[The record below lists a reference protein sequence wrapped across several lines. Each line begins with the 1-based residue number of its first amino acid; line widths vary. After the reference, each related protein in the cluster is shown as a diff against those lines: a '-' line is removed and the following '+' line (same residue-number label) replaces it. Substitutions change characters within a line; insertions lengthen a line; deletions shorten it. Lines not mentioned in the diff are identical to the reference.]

1 MKWGRW
7 FLGNAFAGM
16 PQFDRRVWILS
27 FGRLLSQVGIGFTL
41 FYAPIF
47 FVSQVGLSATQV
59 GLGLGSGSISG
70 VVGRVWGGTAADSVT
85 WGRRRVLLISAA
97 VSTLADLVLVLATD
111 FPVFVVGQL
120 LMGLGVGLY
129 WPATEAMV
137 ADIVTVEQRQ
147 DAFAI
152 VRLADS
158 LGLGLGVIFGG
169 ILVATTG
176 AYRLLFVIDGVTFL
190 LFFGVIYGAIAET
203 LPPQLANP
211 GSSLRGWAI
220 ALKDQTLLIYV
231 AGNILFTTYLAQ
243 VQSTV
248 PLYLSQFVGGGL
260 SEATLS
266 GLFTGHVVLAA
277 LCQLP
282 VSRALQSMSEVRGL
296 MVSACLWGLGFGL
309 VGLAGVSSV
318 GSVAWAAVAMA
329 TMAIAMASYTPVAS
343 SLVVA
348 LAPEDRR
355 GVYLSVNSLC
365 WAFGYFIG
373 PPLGGWALDQARWVA
388 DGFWVAAAVSV
399 SVAIAILAILG
410 RRLAS
415 TPKG

>member
-1 MKWGRW
+1 MKWGRRFW
-7 FLGNAFAGM
+7 ERAIAGM
-16 PQFDRRVWILS
+16 PQLDQRVWILS

-70 VVGRVWGGTAADSVT
+70 VAGRIWGGTAADSLT

-97 VSTLADLVLVLATD
+97 VSALADLVLVLATD
-111 FPVFVVGQL
+111 FPLFVVGQL

-137 ADIVTVEQRQ
+137 ADIVTIPERQ
-147 DAFAI
+147 EAFAV

-169 ILVATTG
+169 VLVATTG
-176 AYRLLFVIDGVTFL
+176 AYRALFVIDGITFL
-190 LFFGVIYGAIAET
+190 LFFGVVYVAIAET
-203 LPPQLANP
+203 LPPRTAEQS
-211 GSSLRGWAI
+211 SSLSGWLI
-220 ALKDQTLLIYV
+220 ALQDKTLLIYV
-231 AGNILFTTYLAQ
+231 GVNTLFTTYLAQ

-248 PLYLSQFVGGGL
+248 PLYLNQFVGGGL
-260 SEATLS
+260 AEATLT

-282 VSRALQSMSEVRGL
+282 VSRALQSMGPVRGL
-296 MVSACLWGLGFGL
+296 MVSACLWGLGFGC
-309 VGLAGVSSV
+309 VGLAGVSAV
-318 GSVAWAAVAMA
+318 GGVFWAAVAMA
-329 TMAIAMASYTPVAS
+329 VMAIAMASYTPVAS
-343 SLVVA
+343 SLVVT
-348 LAPEDRR
+348 LSPEDRR
-355 GVYLSVNSLC
+355 GVYLSINSLC

-388 DGFWVAAAVSV
+388 DGFWVAAALSV
-399 SVAIAILAILG
+399 SVAIAILSILN
-410 RRLAS
+410 RRLQ
-415 TPKG
+415 

>member
-1 MKWGRW
+1 MKWGRR
-7 FLGNAFAGM
+7 FGERVIAGM
-16 PQFDRRVWILS
+16 PQLDRRVWILS

-70 VVGRVWGGTAADSVT
+70 VAGRIWGGTAADSPT

-97 VSTLADLVLVLATD
+97 VSALADLVLVLATD
-111 FPVFVVGQL
+111 FPLFVAGQL

-137 ADIVTVEQRQ
+137 ADIVTVAQRQ
-147 DAFAI
+147 EAFAV

-169 ILVATTG
+169 VLVATTG
-176 AYRLLFVIDGVTFL
+176 AYRALFVIDGITFL

-203 LPPQLANP
+203 LPPRTAEQ
-211 GSSLRGWAI
+211 GSSLSGWLI
-220 ALKDQTLLIYV
+220 ALQDKTLLIYV
-231 AGNILFTTYLAQ
+231 GVNILFTTYLAQ

-248 PLYLSQFVGGGL
+248 PLYLNQFVGGGL
-260 SEATLS
+260 AEATLT

-282 VSRALQSMSEVRGL
+282 VSRALQSMGPVRGL
-296 MVSACLWGLGFGL
+296 RVSACLWGLGFGL
-309 VGLAGVSSV
+309 VGLAGVSAV
-318 GSVAWAAVAMA
+318 GGVIWAAAAMA
-329 TMAIAMASYTPVAS
+329 VMAIAMTSYTPVAS
-343 SLVVA
+343 SLVVT
-348 LAPEDRR
+348 LSPEDRR
-355 GVYLSVNSLC
+355 GVYLSINSLC

-388 DGFWVAAAVSV
+388 DGFWVAAALSV
-399 SVAIAILAILG
+399 SVAIAILSILN
-410 RRLAS
+410 RRLRGA
-415 TPKG
+415 TP